1 MIELDL
7 RTLRREAEA
16 DGAGLSVRLR
26 ELAAER
32 RPFGYRRLGI
42 LLRREGVAMNKK
54 KLYRLYCE
62 EGLSVRR

>member
-7 RTLRREAEA
+7 RALRREAEA

>member
-1 MIELDL
+1 M
-7 RTLRREAEA
+7 RREAAA
-16 DGAGLSVRLR
+16 DGAGLRVRLR

-32 RPFGYRRLGI
+32 RRFGYRRLGI